1 MPLTFANRG
10 EINQI
15 KKITGKD
22 EVRQHLSNLG
32 FVEGAEVTIINEIAG
47 SVICNVKGARVAL
60 SKSMAGRILI

>member
-15 KKITGKD
+15 KKITGRD

-32 FVEGAEVTIINEIAG
+32 FVEGAEVTIINEVAR